1 MKRFITHF
9 FIITLFTMV
18 TYGQSGIKKPDWKEK
33 NLVGKVKKMKEKMV
47 FFDDKKQYVAFAK
60 GEGSPSDIE
69 NVSITYVFNQRGYI
83 ESFISENGDKVPI
96 KYDYRNRTATQIY
109 KKKPGSPAMEIICEF
124 DPLKNMISQTLKMGE
139 QTITEKYKLTYNEK
153 WQVVEEE
160 EESFLTV
167 PDLMSEDPE
176 TNSSNSELGD
186 SNHHH
191 STRDW
196 TPSDQDRQTRD
207 SSSQGHQETSSSSQ
221 NQTESSSESSA
232 DNNPETLKRLK
243 ERLNKRQAKNSHH
256 QSKSKHQ
263 STSGQSKKEA
273 KAKANSDQ
281 ANESSQEKGKGSV
294 KLPDTGEQA
303 FYMTLALALCSL
315 AALIVAIYLY
325 RRYRERKKLKD
336 IHFD

>member
-18 TYGQSGIKKPDWKEK
+18 TYGQSGIKKPDWQEK
-33 NLVGKVKKMKEKMV
+33 NLVGKVKKLKEKMV

-153 WQVVEEE
+153 WQVVEEKRTYIMSE
-160 EESFLTV
+160 EESKNSPNSLYIYKYNEKGYV
-167 PDLMSEDPE
+167 IEQIVKEP
-176 TNSSNSELGD
+176 NSSGDWELKSIINYQYNDRG
-186 SNHHH
+186 NV
-191 STRDW
+191 
-196 TPSDQDRQTRD
+196 SDKI
-207 SSSQGHQETSSSSQ
+207 ELEI
-221 NQTESSSESSA
+221 QTE
-232 DNNPETLKRLK
+232 NNR
-243 ERLNKRQAKNSHH
+243 
-256 QSKSKHQ
+256 
-263 STSGQSKKEA
+263 
-273 KAKANSDQ
+273 
-281 ANESSQEKGKGSV
+281 QEKKYHYEYTY
-294 KLPDTGEQA
+294 DTIGNYIKKVEYLIYDSGEEVT
-303 FYMTLALALCSL
+303 YTEE
-315 AALIVAIYLY
+315 
-325 RRYRERKKLKD
+325 REIKYYK
-336 IHFD
+336 

>member
-18 TYGQSGIKKPDWKEK
+18 TYGQSGIKKPDWQEK
-33 NLVGKVKKMKEKMV
+33 NLVGKVKKLKEKMV

-153 WQVVEEE
+153 WQVVEEKRTYIMSE
-160 EESFLTV
+160 EESENSPNSLYIYKYNKKGYV
-167 PDLMSEDPE
+167 IEQIVKEP
-176 TNSSNSELGD
+176 NSSGDWELKSIINYQYNDRGD
-186 SNHHH
+186 V
-191 STRDW
+191 
-196 TPSDQDRQTRD
+196 SDKI
-207 SSSQGHQETSSSSQ
+207 ELEI
-221 NQTESSSESSA
+221 QTE
-232 DNNPETLKRLK
+232 NNR
-243 ERLNKRQAKNSHH
+243 
-256 QSKSKHQ
+256 
-263 STSGQSKKEA
+263 
-273 KAKANSDQ
+273 
-281 ANESSQEKGKGSV
+281 QEKKYHYEYTY
-294 KLPDTGEQA
+294 DTIGNYIKKVEYLIYDSGEEVT
-303 FYMTLALALCSL
+303 YTEE
-315 AALIVAIYLY
+315 
-325 RRYRERKKLKD
+325 REIEYYK
-336 IHFD
+336 

>member
-18 TYGQSGIKKPDWKEK
+18 TYGQSGIKKPDWQEK
-33 NLVGKVKKMKEKMV
+33 NLVGKVKKLKEKMV

-153 WQVVEEE
+153 WQVVEEMRTYIMSE
-160 EESFLTV
+160 EENGYNPNSLYIYKYNKKGYV
-167 PDLMSEDPE
+167 IEQIVKEP
-176 TNSSNSELGD
+176 NSSGDWELKSIINYQYNDRG
-186 SNHHH
+186 NV
-191 STRDW
+191 
-196 TPSDQDRQTRD
+196 SDKI
-207 SSSQGHQETSSSSQ
+207 ELEI
-221 NQTESSSESSA
+221 QTE
-232 DNNPETLKRLK
+232 NNR
-243 ERLNKRQAKNSHH
+243 
-256 QSKSKHQ
+256 
-263 STSGQSKKEA
+263 
-273 KAKANSDQ
+273 
-281 ANESSQEKGKGSV
+281 QEKKYHYEYTY
-294 KLPDTGEQA
+294 DTIGNYIKKVEYLIYDSGEEVT
-303 FYMTLALALCSL
+303 YTEE
-315 AALIVAIYLY
+315 
-325 RRYRERKKLKD
+325 REIKYYK
-336 IHFD
+336 

>member
-18 TYGQSGIKKPDWKEK
+18 TYGQSGIKKPDWQEK
-33 NLVGKVKKMKEKMV
+33 NLVGKVKKLKEKMV

-153 WQVVEEE
+153 WQVVEEMRTYIMSE
-160 EESFLTV
+160 EESENSPNSLYIYKYNKKGYV
-167 PDLMSEDPE
+167 IEQIVKEP
-176 TNSSNSELGD
+176 NSSGDWELKSIINYQYNDRG
-186 SNHHH
+186 NV
-191 STRDW
+191 
-196 TPSDQDRQTRD
+196 SDKI
-207 SSSQGHQETSSSSQ
+207 ELEI
-221 NQTESSSESSA
+221 QTE
-232 DNNPETLKRLK
+232 NNR
-243 ERLNKRQAKNSHH
+243 
-256 QSKSKHQ
+256 
-263 STSGQSKKEA
+263 
-273 KAKANSDQ
+273 
-281 ANESSQEKGKGSV
+281 QEKKYHYEYTY
-294 KLPDTGEQA
+294 DTIGNYIKKVEYLIYDSGEEVT
-303 FYMTLALALCSL
+303 YTEE
-315 AALIVAIYLY
+315 
-325 RRYRERKKLKD
+325 REIKYYK
-336 IHFD
+336 

>member
-18 TYGQSGIKKPDWKEK
+18 TYGQSGIKKPDWQEK
-33 NLVGKVKKMKEKMV
+33 NLVGKVKKLKEKMV

-153 WQVVEEE
+153 WQVVEEKRTYIMSE
-160 EESFLTV
+160 EESENSPNSLYIYKYNKKGYV
-167 PDLMSEDPE
+167 IEQIVKEP
-176 TNSSNSELGD
+176 NSSGDWELKSIINYQYNDRG
-186 SNHHH
+186 NV
-191 STRDW
+191 
-196 TPSDQDRQTRD
+196 SDKI
-207 SSSQGHQETSSSSQ
+207 ELEI
-221 NQTESSSESSA
+221 QTE
-232 DNNPETLKRLK
+232 NNR
-243 ERLNKRQAKNSHH
+243 
-256 QSKSKHQ
+256 
-263 STSGQSKKEA
+263 
-273 KAKANSDQ
+273 
-281 ANESSQEKGKGSV
+281 QEKKYHY
-294 KLPDTGEQA
+294 KYTYDTIGNYIKKVEYLIYDSGEEVT
-303 FYMTLALALCSL
+303 YTEE
-315 AALIVAIYLY
+315 
-325 RRYRERKKLKD
+325 REIEYYK
-336 IHFD
+336 

>member
-18 TYGQSGIKKPDWKEK
+18 TYGQSGIKKPDWQEK
-33 NLVGKVKKMKEKMV
+33 NLVGKVKKLKEKMV

-153 WQVVEEE
+153 WQVVEENR
-160 EESFLTV
+160 TYI
-167 PDLMSEDPE
+167 MSEDESENSPNSLYIYKYNKKGYVIE
-176 TNSSNSELGD
+176 QIVKEPNSSGDWELKSIINYQYNDRG
-186 SNHHH
+186 NV
-191 STRDW
+191 
-196 TPSDQDRQTRD
+196 SDKI
-207 SSSQGHQETSSSSQ
+207 ELEI
-221 NQTESSSESSA
+221 QTE
-232 DNNPETLKRLK
+232 NNR
-243 ERLNKRQAKNSHH
+243 
-256 QSKSKHQ
+256 
-263 STSGQSKKEA
+263 
-273 KAKANSDQ
+273 
-281 ANESSQEKGKGSV
+281 QEKKYHYEYTYDNIGNYIKKVEYLIYDS
-294 KLPDTGEQA
+294 GEEVT
-303 FYMTLALALCSL
+303 YTEE
-315 AALIVAIYLY
+315 
-325 RRYRERKKLKD
+325 REIEYYK
-336 IHFD
+336 

>member
-139 QTITEKYKLTYNEK
+139 QTITEKYKLTYNDK
-153 WQVVEEE
+153 WQVVEEMRTYIMSDEENGYNPNSLYIYKYNKKGYVIEQIVKEPNSSGDWELKSIINYQYNNRGNVSDKIELEIQTENNRQEKKYRYEYTYDTIGNYIKKVEYLISDRE
-160 EESFLTV
+160 EEVTY
-167 PDLMSEDPE
+167 
-176 TNSSNSELGD
+176 
-186 SNHHH
+186 
-191 STRDW
+191 
-196 TPSDQDRQTRD
+196 
-207 SSSQGHQETSSSSQ
+207 
-221 NQTESSSESSA
+221 TE
-232 DNNPETLKRLK
+232 
-243 ERLNKRQAKNSHH
+243 EREIEYYK
-256 QSKSKHQ
+256 
-263 STSGQSKKEA
+263 
-273 KAKANSDQ
+273 
-281 ANESSQEKGKGSV
+281 
-294 KLPDTGEQA
+294 
-303 FYMTLALALCSL
+303 
-315 AALIVAIYLY
+315 
-325 RRYRERKKLKD
+325 
-336 IHFD
+336 

>member
-18 TYGQSGIKKPDWKEK
+18 TYGQSGIKNPDWQEK
-33 NLVGKVKKMKEKMV
+33 NLVGKVKKLKEKMV

-153 WQVVEEE
+153 WQVVEEKRTYIMSE
-160 EESFLTV
+160 EESENSPNSLYIYKYNKKGYV
-167 PDLMSEDPE
+167 IEQIVKEP
-176 TNSSNSELGD
+176 NSSGDWELKSIINYQYNDRG
-186 SNHHH
+186 NV
-191 STRDW
+191 
-196 TPSDQDRQTRD
+196 SDKI
-207 SSSQGHQETSSSSQ
+207 ELEI
-221 NQTESSSESSA
+221 QTE
-232 DNNPETLKRLK
+232 NNR
-243 ERLNKRQAKNSHH
+243 
-256 QSKSKHQ
+256 
-263 STSGQSKKEA
+263 
-273 KAKANSDQ
+273 
-281 ANESSQEKGKGSV
+281 QEKKYHYEYTY
-294 KLPDTGEQA
+294 DTIGNYIKKVEYLIYDSGEEVT
-303 FYMTLALALCSL
+303 YTEE
-315 AALIVAIYLY
+315 
-325 RRYRERKKLKD
+325 REIEYYK
-336 IHFD
+336 

>member
-18 TYGQSGIKKPDWKEK
+18 TYGQSGIKKPDWQEK
-33 NLVGKVKKMKEKMV
+33 NLVGKVKKLKEKMV

-153 WQVVEEE
+153 WQVVEEKRTYIMSE
-160 EESFLTV
+160 EESENSPNSLYIYKYNKKGYV
-167 PDLMSEDPE
+167 IEQIVKEP
-176 TNSSNSELGD
+176 NSSGDWELKSIINYQYNDRG
-186 SNHHH
+186 NV
-191 STRDW
+191 
-196 TPSDQDRQTRD
+196 SDKI
-207 SSSQGHQETSSSSQ
+207 ELEI
-221 NQTESSSESSA
+221 QTE
-232 DNNPETLKRLK
+232 NNR
-243 ERLNKRQAKNSHH
+243 
-256 QSKSKHQ
+256 
-263 STSGQSKKEA
+263 
-273 KAKANSDQ
+273 
-281 ANESSQEKGKGSV
+281 QEKKYHYEYTY
-294 KLPDTGEQA
+294 DTIGNYIKKVE
-303 FYMTLALALCSL
+303 Y
-315 AALIVAIYLY
+315 LISDSEEEVTYTEE
-325 RRYRERKKLKD
+325 REIEYYK
-336 IHFD
+336 

>member
-18 TYGQSGIKKPDWKEK
+18 TYRQSGIKKPDWQEK
-33 NLVGKVKKMKEKMV
+33 NLVGKVKKLKEKMV

-153 WQVVEEE
+153 WQVVEEKRTYIMSE
-160 EESFLTV
+160 EESENSPNSLYIYKHNKKGYV
-167 PDLMSEDPE
+167 IEQIVKEP
-176 TNSSNSELGD
+176 NSSGDWELKSIINYQYNDRG
-186 SNHHH
+186 NV
-191 STRDW
+191 
-196 TPSDQDRQTRD
+196 SDKI
-207 SSSQGHQETSSSSQ
+207 ELEI
-221 NQTESSSESSA
+221 QTE
-232 DNNPETLKRLK
+232 NNR
-243 ERLNKRQAKNSHH
+243 
-256 QSKSKHQ
+256 
-263 STSGQSKKEA
+263 
-273 KAKANSDQ
+273 
-281 ANESSQEKGKGSV
+281 QEKKYRYEYTY
-294 KLPDTGEQA
+294 DTIGNYIKKVE
-303 FYMTLALALCSL
+303 Y
-315 AALIVAIYLY
+315 LISDSEEEVTYTEE
-325 RRYRERKKLKD
+325 REIKYYK
-336 IHFD
+336 

>member
-33 NLVGKVKKMKEKMV
+33 NLVGKVKKLKEKMV

-153 WQVVEEE
+153 WQVVEEKRTYIMSE
-160 EESFLTV
+160 EESENSPNSLYIYKYNKKGYV
-167 PDLMSEDPE
+167 IEQIVKEP
-176 TNSSNSELGD
+176 NSSGDWELKSIINYQYNDRG
-186 SNHHH
+186 NV
-191 STRDW
+191 
-196 TPSDQDRQTRD
+196 SDKI
-207 SSSQGHQETSSSSQ
+207 ELEI
-221 NQTESSSESSA
+221 QTE
-232 DNNPETLKRLK
+232 NNR
-243 ERLNKRQAKNSHH
+243 
-256 QSKSKHQ
+256 
-263 STSGQSKKEA
+263 
-273 KAKANSDQ
+273 
-281 ANESSQEKGKGSV
+281 QEKKYHYEYTYDNIGNYIKKV
-294 KLPDTGEQA
+294 E
-303 FYMTLALALCSL
+303 Y
-315 AALIVAIYLY
+315 LISDSEEEVTYTEE
-325 RRYRERKKLKD
+325 REIEYYK
-336 IHFD
+336 

>member
-18 TYGQSGIKKPDWKEK
+18 TYGQSGIKKPDWQEK
-33 NLVGKVKKMKEKMV
+33 NLVGKVKKLKEKMV

-153 WQVVEEE
+153 WQVVEEKRTYIMSEKESENSPNSLYIYKYNEKGYVIEQIVKEPNSSGDWELKSIINYQYNNRGNVSDKIELEIQTENNRQEKKYRYEYTYDTIGNYIKKVEYLISDRE
-160 EESFLTV
+160 EEVTY
-167 PDLMSEDPE
+167 
-176 TNSSNSELGD
+176 
-186 SNHHH
+186 
-191 STRDW
+191 
-196 TPSDQDRQTRD
+196 
-207 SSSQGHQETSSSSQ
+207 
-221 NQTESSSESSA
+221 TE
-232 DNNPETLKRLK
+232 
-243 ERLNKRQAKNSHH
+243 EREIEYYK
-256 QSKSKHQ
+256 
-263 STSGQSKKEA
+263 
-273 KAKANSDQ
+273 
-281 ANESSQEKGKGSV
+281 
-294 KLPDTGEQA
+294 
-303 FYMTLALALCSL
+303 
-315 AALIVAIYLY
+315 
-325 RRYRERKKLKD
+325 
-336 IHFD
+336 